1 MLGYISQAR
10 APFDVIKY
18 YVYYIFQNFSEDTE
32 GKLSNEYLAFI
43 EQIFIQR
50 MDSSREEDIQKY
62 LQELHDPIMTQIEAM
77 SGDLIA
83 NLRSSLLKVN
93 VTDFF
98 LSNELANG

>member
-1 MLGYISQAR
+1 MLGYIMQAR

-50 MDSSREEDIQKY
+50 MDSSRDEDIQRY
-62 LQELHDPIMTQIEAM
+62 LQELHDPIMTQVESM
-77 SGDLIA
+77 NSELISS
-83 NLRSSLLKVN
+83 LRSSLLKVW
-93 VTDFF
+93 V
-98 LSNELANG
+98 

>member
-1 MLGYISQAR
+1 MLGYIMQAR

-50 MDSSREEDIQKY
+50 MDSSRDEDIQRY
-62 LQELHDPIMTQIEAM
+62 LQELHDPIMTQVESM
-77 SGDLIA
+77 NSELISS
-83 NLRSSLLKVN
+83 LRSSLLKV
-93 VTDFF
+93 
-98 LSNELANG
+98 